1 MFIDIDKIVLISEG
15 IVDLKNL
22 VDSAQKLPNI
32 PKVVQELIESFGDEN
47 IKTEEIAKKISADQ
61 VLTAKVLRAANSA
74 HYGGNRKVGSVSDAV
89 FVLGF
94 NAVRTLVLASGMTGA
109 FKAPEGFDLPAFWHN
124 SFAVASTCKWLAKF
138 SKDDAETAFTC
149 GMIHNIGELLIHIIL
164 PDECKEIQKIV
175 DRGGRNSDIEKNV
188 LGFNFPEAGAELA
201 SRWKFPDAIVAGIRY
216 QLNPLA
222 APEFS
227 RFAALINLADYI
239 VHENEK
245 NNGAAIVAN
254 FPNDLATKLGINL
267 VKMMERIDETK
278 DLIGGF
284 DDLLH

>member
-1 MFIDIDKIVLISEG
+1 M
-15 IVDLKNL
+15 DLKQL
-22 VDSAQKLPNI
+22 VDSAQQLPNI
-32 PKVVQELIESFGDEN
+32 PKIVQELIERFDDVN
-47 IKTEEIAKKISADQ
+47 IKTEEIAQKISADQ

-74 HYGGNRKVGSVSDAV
+74 HYGGNRKVGSVNDAV

-138 SKDDAETAFTC
+138 SRDDAETAFTC

-164 PDECKEIQKIV
+164 PEECKEIQKVV

-201 SRWKFPDAIVAGIRY
+201 SRWKFPEAIVAGIRY
-216 QLNPLA
+216 QLDPLG

-227 RFAALINLADYI
+227 RLAALINIAAFI
-239 VHENEK
+239 VHENET

-254 FPNDLATKLGINL
+254 FPNELATKLGINL

-278 DLIGGF
+278 DLSGGF
-284 DDLLH
+284 DELLY

>member
-1 MFIDIDKIVLISEG
+1 MS
-15 IVDLKNL
+15 
-22 VDSAQKLPNI
+22 
-32 PKVVQELIESFGDEN
+32 
-47 IKTEEIAKKISADQ
+47 
-61 VLTAKVLRAANSA
+61 
-74 HYGGNRKVGSVSDAV
+74 
-89 FVLGF
+89 
-94 NAVRTLVLASGMTGA
+94 
-109 FKAPEGFDLPAFWHN
+109 
-124 SFAVASTCKWLAKF
+124 
-138 SKDDAETAFTC
+138 
-149 GMIHNIGELLIHIIL
+149 
-164 PDECKEIQKIV
+164 
-175 DRGGRNSDIEKNV
+175 
-188 LGFNFPEAGAELA
+188 
-201 SRWKFPDAIVAGIRY
+201 IVAGIRY

>member
-1 MFIDIDKIVLISEG
+1 MDLQHLIDG
-15 IVDLKNL
+15 
-22 VDSAQKLPNI
+22 AQQLPNI
-32 PKVVQELIESFGDEN
+32 PKVVQELIESFDDEN
-47 IKTEEIAKKISADQ
+47 IKTEDIAQKISADQ

-74 HYGGNRKVGSVSDAV
+74 HYGGNRKVGSVNDAV
-89 FVLGF
+89 LVLGF
-94 NAVRTLVLASGMTGA
+94 NAVRTLVLASGMRGA
-109 FKAPEGFDLPAFWHN
+109 FKAPQGFDLPGFWHN
-124 SFAVASTCKWLAKF
+124 SFAVACTCKWLAKF
-138 SKDDAETAFTC
+138 SKDDTETAFTC

-164 PDECKEIQKIV
+164 PDECKEIQKVV

-201 SRWKFPDAIVAGIRY
+201 SRWKFPDAIVAGIRD

-227 RFAALINLADYI
+227 RLAALINIADYI

-245 NNGAAIVAN
+245 NDGAEIVAH
-254 FPNDLATKLGINL
+254 FPNELATKLGINL
-267 VKMMERIDETK
+267 VKLMERIDESK

-284 DDLLH
+284 DELLR

>member
-1 MFIDIDKIVLISEG
+1 M
-15 IVDLKNL
+15 DLKNL
-22 VDSAQKLPNI
+22 IDNAQKLPNI

-47 IKTEEIAKKISADQ
+47 INNEAIAKKISADQ

-74 HYGGNRKVGSVSDAV
+74 HYGGNRKVGSVNDAV
-89 FVLGF
+89 FILGF

-138 SKDDAETAFTC
+138 SKDDVETAFTC

-164 PDECKEIQKIV
+164 PEECKEIQKIV

-188 LGFNFPEAGAELA
+188 LGFNYPEAGAELA
-201 SRWKFPDAIVAGIRY
+201 NRWKFPDAIVSGIRH
-216 QLNPLA
+216 QLNPLG

-227 RFAALINLADYI
+227 RYAALINLADYI

-245 NNGAAIVAN
+245 DGGVALVEH

-267 VKMMERIDETK
+267 VKLIERIDETK

>member
-1 MFIDIDKIVLISEG
+1 M
-15 IVDLKNL
+15 DLKNL
-22 VDSAQKLPNI
+22 IDNAQKLPNI

-47 IKTEEIAKKISADQ
+47 INNEAIAKKIGADQ

-74 HYGGNRKVGSVSDAV
+74 HYGGNRKVASVNDAV

-109 FKAPEGFDLPAFWHN
+109 FKAPAGFDLPAFWHN

-164 PDECKEIQKIV
+164 PAECEEIQKVV
-175 DRGGRNSDIEKNV
+175 DRGARNSDIEKNV

-201 SRWKFPDAIVAGIRY
+201 HRWKFPDTIVEAVRN
-216 QLNPLA
+216 QLDPLA
-222 APEFS
+222 APQFS
-227 RFAALINLADYI
+227 RFAALINIADFI

-245 NNGAAIVAN
+245 NNGAMLIEN

-267 VKMMERIDETK
+267 VKLMERIDETK

-284 DDLLH
+284 DDLLN

>member
-1 MFIDIDKIVLISEG
+1 MSLIREG

-22 VDSAQKLPNI
+22 IDNAQKLPNI
-32 PKVVQELIESFGDEN
+32 PKVVQELIESFGDES
-47 IKTEEIAKKISADQ
+47 IKNDEIAKKISADQ

-89 FVLGF
+89 FLLGF

-201 SRWKFPDAIVAGIRY
+201 HRWKFPDVIVAGIRH

-227 RFAALINLADYI
+227 RFAALINIADYI

-245 NNGAAIVAN
+245 DGGATIVEK

-267 VKMMERIDETK
+267 VKLMERIDETN

-284 DDLLH
+284 DELLH

>member
-1 MFIDIDKIVLISEG
+1 M
-15 IVDLKNL
+15 DLKNL
-22 VDSAQKLPNI
+22 IDNAQKLPNI
-32 PKVVQELIESFGDEN
+32 PKVVQELIESFGNDN
-47 IKTEEIAKKISADQ
+47 INNDEIAKKISADQ

-74 HYGGNRKVGSVSDAV
+74 HYGGNRKVGSVNDAV
-89 FVLGF
+89 FILGF

-109 FKAPEGFDLPAFWHN
+109 FKSPEGFDLPAFWHN

-164 PDECKEIQKIV
+164 PEESKDIQKVV
-175 DRGGRNSDIEKNV
+175 DRGARNPDIEKNV

-201 SRWKFPDAIVAGIRY
+201 SRWKFPDAITAGIRY
-216 QLNPLA
+216 QLDPLS

-227 RFAALINLADYI
+227 RFAALINIADFI

-245 NNGAAIVAN
+245 DGGATLLEN

-267 VKMMERIDETK
+267 VKLMERIDETK